1 MRNQKNRTPP
11 HIKIN
16 CRMYHLFLTPYRSFM
31 AAPSSS
37 QPITRWKPCPR
48 IRLRGGMWFPLA
60 TPLGSHI
67 PLRPQIPGRAF
78 RQTPQPETTI
88 HSKGKFRDAA
98 SATPPIRKA
107 HPTLDTSG
115 YGIISHLLGIGSAT
129 WRPPGGALLYES
141 HRVMRKEARIRLV
154 AVLHLAIHPANARD
168 CIIQNRLIIRMMEIS
183 PQTLATAHLRVKKK
197 ASRISRLSRLYYFE
211 HTTAIIYSPSTAF
224 LAAAAMMSRSSL
236 VG

>member
-1 MRNQKNRTPP
+1 MT
-11 HIKIN
+11 
-16 CRMYHLFLTPYRSFM
+16 
-31 AAPSSS
+31 APCSSR
-37 QPITRWKPCPR
+37 PTALWKPCPR
-48 IRLRGGMWFPLA
+48 IRVRSGMRFPLVA
-60 TPLGSHI
+60 PLGSHI

-78 RQTPQPETTI
+78 RQTPQPETAS

-129 WRPPGGALLYES
+129 WRPPGGALLHES

-183 PQTLATAHLRVKKK
+183 PQTLATAHPRVKKK
-197 ASRISRLSRLYYFE
+197 APRISRLSRLYYFE
-211 HTTAIIYSPSTAF
+211 RVTAITYSPSTAF
-224 LAAAAMMSRSSL
+224 LAAAAMLSRSSL

>member
-1 MRNQKNRTPP
+1 MSQNSRPEWDAVSACGPVGKP
-11 HIKIN
+11 HP
-16 CRMYHLFLTPYRSFM
+16 TS
-31 AAPSSS
+31 
-37 QPITRWKPCPR
+37 ITNS
-48 IRLRGGMWFPLA
+48 
-60 TPLGSHI
+60 GSHFPPRPSTGNYI
-67 PLRPQIPGRAF
+67 PFLDRILGCSFHRAL
-78 RQTPQPETTI
+78 QLETAS

-129 WRPPGGALLYES
+129 WRPPGGALLHES

-183 PQTLATAHLRVKKK
+183 PPDPCHGA
-197 ASRISRLSRLYYFE
+197 
-211 HTTAIIYSPSTAF
+211 PPC
-224 LAAAAMMSRSSL
+224 
-236 VG
+236 